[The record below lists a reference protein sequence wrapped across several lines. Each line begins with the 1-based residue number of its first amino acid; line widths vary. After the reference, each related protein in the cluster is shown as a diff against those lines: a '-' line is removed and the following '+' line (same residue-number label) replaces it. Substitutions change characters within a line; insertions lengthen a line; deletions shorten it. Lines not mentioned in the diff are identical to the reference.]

1 MKRLLLVLALVA
13 CKGSTEP
20 SPLTVA
26 GYYQL
31 LSIDGQSIPATI
43 DGYTTKGGGLTI
55 ALDSGWTV
63 GDTTQAGVFGADT
76 FKWGGVVDVSGSSY
90 VFKDSLRIGT
100 RYTGTISGDIF
111 TLTSSRTYRYQRKP

>member
-13 CKGSTEP
+13 CTGTTEP

-31 LSIDGQSIPATI
+31 LSIDGQPIPATI
-43 DGYTTKGGGLTI
+43 SGYTTSGGGLTI

-63 GDTTQAGVFGADT
+63 GDTTSAPFPVL
-76 FKWGGVVDVSGSSY
+76 FKWGGVVEVSGSSY
-90 VFKDSLRIGT
+90 VFKDSARAGV
-100 RYTGTISGDIF
+100 RYTGTIAGDIF

>member
-1 MKRLLLVLALVA
+1 MKRLLLVLALVGCA
-13 CKGSTEP
+13 GTTEP

-31 LSIDGQSIPATI
+31 LSIDGQAIPATI
-43 DGYTTKGGGLTI
+43 GGYTTSGGGLTI

-63 GDTTQAGVFGADT
+63 GDTTSAPFPST
-76 FKWGGVVDVSGSSY
+76 FRWGGVVDVSGSSY
-90 VFKDSLRIGT
+90 TFSDSLRIGT

-111 TLTSSRTYRYQRKP
+111 TLTSSRVYRYQRKP